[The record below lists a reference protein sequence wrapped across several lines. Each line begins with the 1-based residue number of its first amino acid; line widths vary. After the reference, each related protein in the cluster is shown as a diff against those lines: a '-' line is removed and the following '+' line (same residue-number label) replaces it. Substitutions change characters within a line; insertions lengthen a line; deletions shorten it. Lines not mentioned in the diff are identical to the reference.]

1 MLRVRNCAATMGPQG
16 IYPASPRPIGISTA
30 QRAGTHSVI
39 KKKKKP
45 LILVQEH
52 PKYDHISYQYEAKM
66 SLVLRKKLIWVENIG
81 MLYGSWL
88 LEVIQLGSLDGI
100 TK

>member
-1 MLRVRNCAATMGPQG
+1 
-16 IYPASPRPIGISTA
+16 
-30 QRAGTHSVI
+30 
-39 KKKKKP
+39 
-45 LILVQEH
+45 
-52 PKYDHISYQYEAKM
+52 M

-100 TK
+100 TKGDSFCDIQ